1 MSVPPPPVVSTPPA
15 PAYPV
20 SAPPVPHQPVNTPP
34 APPVVSTPPAPAY
47 PVSTPPAAHH
57 PVSTPP
63 AAYHPVSTPPAHP
76 VSATPMSAS
85 PHSAPP
91 WGLTAPPWS
100 SVAPPQ
106 PLSTSP
112 VDDEPDRDDE
122 DDASDG
128 TTDPADDTLVAYDVP
143 ERVSDGD
150 DASSSAAR
158 EQPQSA
164 YPQGDVAFPA
174 PLPPAYPMDPEPER
188 RGRGRM
194 VIAVV
199 VGVVVVVAAGII
211 GAVALDRDE
220 AAPPSTPPGA
230 SPGAAKATGAP
241 PADLKLRD
249 DETTVTISWSDPTN
263 GGVPFMVA
271 GGRAGKALGVMAT
284 VDPGQTSYTVNGLS
298 ESVDYCFTV
307 LAVYST
313 DAFATSGQVC
323 TDRERRSPAG

>member
-1 MSVPPPPVVSTPPA
+1 M
-15 PAYPV
+15 
-20 SAPPVPHQPVNTPP
+20 PHQPVSTPP
-34 APPVVSTPPAPAY
+34 APPVVSTPPAPA
-47 PVSTPPAAHH
+47 H

-76 VSATPMSAS
+76 VSATPVSAA

-106 PLSTSP
+106 PLTTSP
-112 VDDEPDRDDE
+112 ADDEPDE
-122 DDASDG
+122 DTTDG
-128 TTDPADDTLVAYDVP
+128 VTDPADGSLVAYDVP
-143 ERVSDGD
+143 ERVSEVADP
-150 DASSSAAR
+150 SAPV
-158 EQPQSA
+158 EQEQRPAA
-164 YPQGDVAFPA
+164 YPQGDPAFPP
-174 PLPPAYPMDPEPER
+174 PLAYPMGPEPER
-188 RGRGRM
+188 RGRGRT

-199 VGVVVVVAAGII
+199 VGVVVVVVAGVV
-211 GAVALDRDE
+211 GAVVLDRDE

-230 SPGAAKATGAP
+230 SPGVPKATGAP

-249 DETTVTISWSDPTN
+249 DDTTVTISWSDPTN

-284 VDPGQTSYTVNGLS
+284 VEPGQTSYTVNGLS